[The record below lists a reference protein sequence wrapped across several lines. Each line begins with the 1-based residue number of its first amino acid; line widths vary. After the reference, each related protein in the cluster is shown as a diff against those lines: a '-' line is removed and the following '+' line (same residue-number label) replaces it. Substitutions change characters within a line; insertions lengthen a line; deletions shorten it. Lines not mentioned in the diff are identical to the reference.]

1 MSLGSSNSRCILKT
15 EVARTAGVKRGISG
29 VLLLDKP
36 QGISSNRAL
45 QIAKHLFSARKGG
58 HTGTLDPMATGLLPT
73 CFGDATRFSS
83 ALLGANKTYEA
94 TLRLGYTSSTGDA
107 EGDISVAKSVSDQN
121 SDDVGSQVEM
131 VLRSFTGLITQMPP
145 MYSALKHRGKPMYV
159 YAREGVEI
167 ERQAR
172 QVMIHELH
180 LMMIDG
186 DEIRL
191 WVRCGS
197 GTYVRTLAEDIG
209 RALGFGGA
217 YLTALRR
224 TTIDDFD
231 LSQAYGL
238 DTLETMSIRE
248 RDSRLLTVDT
258 LLRDLAAI
266 VLEAPAAAALRQGRS
281 VAGVS
286 KAVEGEKIRLYD
298 EEKNFLGL
306 GEVTAGGDIAP
317 KKILGNG
324 QKL

>member
-1 MSLGSSNSRCILKT
+1 LKV
-15 EVARTAGVKRGISG
+15 EVARPLCVKREVSGI
-29 VLLLDKP
+29 LLLDKSG
-36 QGISSNRAL
+36 GISSNRAL
-45 QIAKHLFSARKGG
+45 QIAKRLFGARKAG
-58 HTGTLDPMATGLLPT
+58 HTGTLDPMATGLLPI

-83 ALLGANKTYEA
+83 ALLGANKSYEA
-94 TLRLGYTSSTGDA
+94 TLRLGYISTTGDA
-107 EGDISVAKSVSDQN
+107 EGDISVAEGISCHDLKDMAP
-121 SDDVGSQVEM
+121 QVEM
-131 VLRSFTGLITQMPP
+131 VLKSFTGLITQIPP

-167 ERQAR
+167 ERQPR

-180 LMMIDG
+180 LMVIDG

-231 LSQAYGL
+231 LSQAYSL

-248 RDSRLLTVDT
+248 RDSRLLTADT
-258 LLRDLAAI
+258 LLRDLAAV
-266 VLEAPAAAALRQGRS
+266 VLEAPAAATLRQGRS

>member
-1 MSLGSSNSRCILKT
+1 MKV
-15 EVARTAGVKRGISG
+15 EVAGPLRVKREVSGI
-29 VLLLDKP
+29 LLLDKP
-36 QGISSNRAL
+36 GGVSSNRAL
-45 QIAKHLFSARKGG
+45 QIAKRLFGARKAG
-58 HTGTLDPMATGLLPT
+58 HTGTLDPMATGLLPI

-83 ALLGANKTYEA
+83 ALLGANKSYEA
-94 TLRLGYTSSTGDA
+94 TLKLGYISTTGDA
-107 EGDISVAKSVSDQN
+107 EGDISVAEGVTCHDLKDLAP
-121 SDDVGSQVEM
+121 QVEM
-131 VLRSFTGLITQMPP
+131 VLKSFIGLITQMPP

-159 YAREGVEI
+159 YAREGLEI
-167 ERQAR
+167 ERQPR
-172 QVMIHELH
+172 VVTIHELR
-180 LMMIDG
+180 LMVIDG

-191 WVRCGS
+191 GVRCGS

-209 RALGFGGA
+209 KALGFGGA

-224 TTIDDFD
+224 TTIDAFD
-231 LSQAYGL
+231 LSQAYTL
-238 DTLETMSIRE
+238 DTLENMSIRE

-258 LLRDLAAI
+258 LLRDLAA
-266 VLEAPAAAALRQGRS
+266 VTLEAPAAAALRQGSS

-317 KKILGNG
+317 KKILRNG

>member
-1 MSLGSSNSRCILKT
+1 MKV
-15 EVARTAGVKRGISG
+15 EVAGPLRVKREVSGI
-29 VLLLDKP
+29 LLLDKP
-36 QGISSNRAL
+36 GGVSSNRAL
-45 QIAKHLFSARKGG
+45 QIAKRLFGARKAG
-58 HTGTLDPMATGLLPT
+58 HTGTLDPMATGLLPI

-83 ALLGANKTYEA
+83 ALLGANKSYEA
-94 TLRLGYTSSTGDA
+94 TLRLGYISTTGDA
-107 EGDISVAKSVSDQN
+107 EGDISVAEGVTCHDLKDLAP
-121 SDDVGSQVEM
+121 QVEM
-131 VLRSFTGLITQMPP
+131 VLKSFIGLITQMPP

-159 YAREGVEI
+159 YAREGLEI
-167 ERQAR
+167 ERQPR
-172 QVMIHELH
+172 VVTIHELR
-180 LMMIDG
+180 LMVIDG

-191 WVRCGS
+191 GVRCGS

-209 RALGFGGA
+209 KALGFGGA

-224 TTIDDFD
+224 TTIDAFD
-231 LSQAYGL
+231 LSQAYTL
-238 DTLETMSIRE
+238 DTLENMSIRE

-258 LLRDLAAI
+258 LLRDLAA
-266 VLEAPAAAALRQGRS
+266 VTLEAPAAAALRQGRS

-317 KKILGNG
+317 KKILRNG

>member
-1 MSLGSSNSRCILKT
+1 MKV
-15 EVARTAGVKRGISG
+15 EVAGPLRVKREVSGI
-29 VLLLDKP
+29 LLLDKP
-36 QGISSNRAL
+36 GGVSSNRAL
-45 QIAKHLFSARKGG
+45 QIAKRLFGARKAG
-58 HTGTLDPMATGLLPT
+58 HTGTLDPMATGLLPI

-83 ALLGANKTYEA
+83 ALLGANKSYEA
-94 TLRLGYTSSTGDA
+94 TLKLGYISTTGDA
-107 EGDISVAKSVSDQN
+107 EGDISVAEGVTCHDLKDLAP
-121 SDDVGSQVEM
+121 QVEM
-131 VLRSFTGLITQMPP
+131 VLKSFIGLITQMPP

-159 YAREGVEI
+159 YAREGLEI
-167 ERQAR
+167 ERQPR
-172 QVMIHELH
+172 VVTIHELR
-180 LMMIDG
+180 LMVIDG

-191 WVRCGS
+191 GVRCGS

-209 RALGFGGA
+209 KALGFGGA

-224 TTIDDFD
+224 TTIDAFD
-231 LSQAYGL
+231 LSQAYTL
-238 DTLETMSIRE
+238 DTLENMSIRE

-258 LLRDLAAI
+258 LLRDLAA
-266 VLEAPAAAALRQGRS
+266 VTLEAPAAAALRQGRS

-317 KKILGNG
+317 KKILRNG